1 MKGSERI
8 IRRSL
13 LDRLIQS
20 GEQEPRNEAES
31 VRAMKSSVMRD
42 VEWLLNS
49 RQIATVAP
57 AALVELQDSVYHYG
71 LADITSVSADSP
83 SVRRELLR
91 RVEKCVERFEPRLTS
106 VRVSGAP
113 SEVEGQ
119 RQIRF
124 RVEATLRIDDPEPI
138 FFETVLDPTSGRFA
152 VPASQ

>member
-1 MKGSERI
+1 MKGTERI

-20 GEQEPRNEAES
+20 GETEPRSQAES
-31 VRAMKSSVMRD
+31 VRALKASVMRD

-57 AALVELQDSVYHYG
+57 AALVELQNSVYHYG

-91 RVEKCVERFEPRLTS
+91 RVEKCVERFEPRLAS
-106 VRVSGAP
+106 VRVSEAP
-113 SEVEGQ
+113 SEAEGQ

-124 RVEATLRIDDPEPI
+124 RVEATLRMDDPEPI

-152 VPASQ
+152 VPVSQ